1 MSKEFDSNQ
10 TYSNSEELNAA
21 IQTSINIYNLFGG
34 ASTVVV
40 SDAHGVVKA
49 VYESD
54 QVKLGIKVGETLA
67 AATTSR
73 QAIEQKKRIVKQ
85 VSKDKSAFGV
95 AYVGMAM
102 PIKDRTGNVVGCL
115 ALTSPVVKQE
125 LLKEMAIQLEETSVQ
140 TMRASEE
147 IADSAEKLA
156 TAVGEL
162 SGSSSKAQSE
172 LGTIGDVIGLIKQ
185 IANQTRLLSLN
196 ATIEAARAGEAG
208 RGFGVVANEVRKL
221 AQETSG
227 NVEEISKK
235 LLAISGAVEE
245 IAKKVSEID
254 SLAQNQAAATEEIN
268 ASMSNVDESTKKIVD
283 VANNLTT

>member
-1 MSKEFDSNQ
+1 MSREFDS
-10 TYSNSEELNAA
+10 SHPFSDSEELNAA
-21 IQTSINIYNLFGG
+21 IETSLNIYNLFGG
-34 ASTVVV
+34 ASTVVI
-40 SDAHGVVKA
+40 SDLNGVVMA
-49 VYESD
+49 VYDSD
-54 QVKLGIKVGETLA
+54 QVKLGIKVGDTLGVN
-67 AATTSR
+67 TTTR
-73 QAIEQKKRIVKQ
+73 QAIDQKKRIVKQ
-85 VSKDKSAFGV
+85 VSREQSAFGV
-95 AYVGMAM
+95 AYVGMAI
-102 PIKDRTGNVVGCL
+102 PIKDRTGKVVGCL
-115 ALTSPVVKQE
+115 ALTSPVVKQDM
-125 LLKEMAIQLEETSVQ
+125 LKEMAIQLEETSVQ
-140 TMRASEE
+140 TMKASEE

-162 SGSSSKAQSE
+162 SHSSSKAKDE

-235 LLAISGAVEE
+235 LLAISGVVQE
-245 IAKKVSEID
+245 IAKKVNEID

-268 ASMSNVDESTKKIVD
+268 ASMSNVDENTKKIIE